1 MKGNCERLVVE
12 EEEVRRRILKSIH
25 DANHLGVNR
34 IRDMISSKY
43 YWPGMSKEIQSYVSY
58 LLMC

>member
-1 MKGNCERLVVE
+1 M
-12 EEEVRRRILKSIH
+12 RRRILKSIH

-34 IRDMISSKY
+34 TRDMISSKY

-58 LLMC
+58 L